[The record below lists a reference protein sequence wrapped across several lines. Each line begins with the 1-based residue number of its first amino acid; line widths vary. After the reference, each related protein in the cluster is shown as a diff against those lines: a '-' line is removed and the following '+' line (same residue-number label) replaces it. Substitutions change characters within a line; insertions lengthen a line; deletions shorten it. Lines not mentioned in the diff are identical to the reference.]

1 MIVTADS
8 RAKKA
13 GMGQE
18 WGNVPVVLTFFADP
32 LKCSFQA
39 ANGEGWNSLSAL
51 EIAVRDC

>member
-18 WGNVPVVLTFFADP
+18 WGNVPVVLTFFAHP

-51 EIAVRDC
+51 EIAVIVC